1 MLIKAIIINRNLLT
15 TLKNTIEFLRK
26 EKRVNEIHVLDQ
38 QSTYGPLLDYYK
50 SIPETVHYSSTNN
63 GPHYAWD
70 PKHKDLRMGDYFIVT
85 DPDCIYDAVPD
96 NWLDKMLKAK
106 VDKIGFSLEIND
118 LPDSNI
124 GKEAYAHE
132 SQFWNKK
139 HSHGWESH
147 IDTTFALYRRNISF
161 RYEAVRLDRPYTI
174 KHKPWYLTK
183 ENIDHEW
190 KYYLD
195 HASSVSTWGSRLL
208 KDGI

>member
-63 GPHYAWD
+63 GPQYAWD

-96 NWLDKMLKAK
+96 NWLDKMLEAK

-139 HSHGWESH
+139 HSH
-147 IDTTFALYRRNISF
+147 
-161 RYEAVRLDRPYTI
+161 
-174 KHKPWYLTK
+174 
-183 ENIDHEW
+183 
-190 KYYLD
+190 
-195 HASSVSTWGSRLL
+195 
-208 KDGI
+208 